1 MLIRRFFLWLLMLA
15 IPVQGM
21 AASTMLLCGPEH
33 HRQQQ
38 SAQAMHEHS
47 AHGHGE
53 HGNAAPTTHD
63 AQPGG
68 HGMHGAHATHDP
80 LHIDA
85 GGDAGASADP
95 TGLSEL
101 STTKCS
107 ACASCCSALALLGP
121 FLSLAVAERHE
132 SRTPALTTDFEPVFI
147 DGPDKPPRAF
157 LA

>member
-15 IPVQGM
+15 IPMQGM

-47 AHGHGE
+47 AHGHGK
-53 HGNAAPTTHD
+53 HGNAARATHD

-68 HGMHGAHATHDP
+68 HGLDGAHATDDALP
-80 LHIDA
+80 IDA
-85 GGDAGASADP
+85 GGDVGADP
-95 TGLSEL
+95 IGLSEI
-101 STTKCS
+101 SKAKCS
-107 ACASCCSALALLGP
+107 ACASCCSAVALLGP
-121 FLSLAVAERHE
+121 VLSLAVAERHE

-147 DGPDKPPRAF
+147 DAPDKPPRAF